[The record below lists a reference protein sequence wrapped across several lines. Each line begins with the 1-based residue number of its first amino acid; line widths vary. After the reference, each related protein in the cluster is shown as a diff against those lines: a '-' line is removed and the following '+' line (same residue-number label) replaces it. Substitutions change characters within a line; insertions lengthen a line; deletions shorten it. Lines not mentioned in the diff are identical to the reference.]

1 MRGTGRAWRILAGA
15 AFVWVSLMPCARADA
30 AMESALERIRHEWA
44 VVMFRVAP
52 EKRASALDTLAQMA
66 RSVAERYPGEAEP
79 LAWEG
84 IVLASWADLRGP
96 VFGYWAAQRA
106 RDLLLEAERMAPA
119 SLDGIGYGALARLY
133 WNALPWPL
141 SFGDSAKARA
151 CVQRA
156 LATAQDTLEAQLLLT
171 ELLLEQGD
179 TRGAARS
186 AQRAL
191 IATGHSGLGDEVP
204 PSRRREL
211 IRLLVASESRH

>member
-1 MRGTGRAWRILAGA
+1 MTGTGRAWRVLAGS
-15 AFVWVSLMPCARADA
+15 AFFWVSLLPCARADA
-30 AMESALERIRHEWA
+30 SLESALERIRHEWA

-52 EKRASALDTLAQMA
+52 EKRSPALETLAQMA
-66 RSVAERYPGEAEP
+66 RSVAEHYPGEAEP

-96 VFGYWAAQRA
+96 VFGYLAAQRA
-106 RDLLLEAERMAPA
+106 RDLLLEAERTAPA

-141 SFGDSAKARA
+141 SFGDSARARA
-151 CVQRA
+151 CLHKA
-156 LATAQDTLEAQLLLT
+156 LATAPDTLEAQLLLT

-179 TRGAARS
+179 SRGAARS
-186 AQRAL
+186 AHRAL
-191 IATGHSGLGDEVP
+191 AATGHSGLGDEVP
-204 PSRRREL
+204 PSQRREL